1 MCVETGA
8 AEARGSDGSWRA
20 SRRVILRAAGL
31 VGAWAAAGGVA
42 RSGPNVARAQ
52 ESAPSET
59 LAGRWVQ
66 AENASAFSAA
76 AFGEAKTF
84 GTDFPFYALGVSW
97 SDTAGADLQIELGF
111 GVNGVDFSDPVI
123 VVADTEDAPLRAPDG
138 KVFSRLAWAQG
149 AGFVRYRVLDGDG
162 TPIEEPSINFVYID
176 ATRGPGVDDVFSPAA
191 LPNLQKPP
199 IISRAGWGANEGYR
213 FDNAGEAWARE
224 YREVEKVIIH
234 HTVTAN
240 TGDPLAIIRSI
251 YYYHAV
257 EQGWGDIGYNYL
269 VDRFGNVY
277 EGRFGGDNV
286 VGGHAYQYA
295 FGSSGIGT
303 MGNHSIA
310 DVTES
315 CQAAIIAITAWVGRN
330 LDPLGSSD
338 FLEVPN
344 LPTICG
350 HRDVTQDTCPGDFL
364 YADLPAIRQAVKQ
377 VLDATESPPDGSVP
391 PPAGEFITGANVVT
405 TDKVNLRFEPSLN
418 AAVNAALPQG
428 ALAAVIGGPR
438 VNEGRTWYPL
448 RTQSYGDGYVASTFL
463 GFAPAGN
470 PPAAKF
476 SVGGFVTV
484 NTNGLS
490 LRARPG
496 VAQSVIATIPNG
508 AKLELTVASVAANGY
523 RWWGVYNVAY
533 GGGWVV
539 QDFLTASN
547 APTPQFKVGDD
558 VVVNTDALYLRSAA
572 GTGSSVIATMP
583 AGTKGEIT
591 GGPTSANNLV
601 WYRLSTSFGQGWAAA
616 QYLSLDNTPPPAGK
630 FSIGDS
636 VRVTAP
642 NGMNLRL
649 SPATSAKTIAKLPNG
664 TVGEVIGGP
673 TSANG
678 FVFYQITTNLGVGW
692 AIQDPLTET
701 NAPPPP
707 PPPGEFDV
715 GDVVEIVATNGINM
729 RVSADTTGRVARKL
743 PNGTIATIV
752 GGPVSNDGYVWWQIQ
767 TSLGGGWAIGK
778 FLFLADTPPPSG
790 GAFQIGDD
798 VRVNTDALNLRSSA
812 STSAGVI
819 TVLPTNAVLEVTG
832 GPTTANGYIWWRL
845 TSATYGTGW
854 SVQDFLVEV

>member
-1 MCVETGA
+1 MCVEPGA
-8 AEARGSDGSWRA
+8 AAEPAPDGTWRA
-20 SRRVILRAAGL
+20 SRRVILRAVGL

-42 RSGPNVARAQ
+42 RHGADVATAQ
-52 ESAPSET
+52 EDAPPET

-66 AENASAFSAA
+66 SDNEAAFSAA
-76 AFGEAKTF
+76 SIGDPKIFQA
-84 GTDFPFYALGVSW
+84 DFPFYALGVSW
-97 SDTAGADLQIELGF
+97 SADAGDDLQIELGF

-149 AGFVRYRVLDGDG
+149 AGFVRYRILDGNGD
-162 TPIEEPSINFVYID
+162 PVDEPSVGFVYID

-191 LPNLQKPP
+191 LPMLQKPP
-199 IISRAGWGANEGYR
+199 IISRAGWGANEEYR
-213 FDNAGEAWARE
+213 FDSEGEAWVRE

-240 TGDPLAIIRSI
+240 IGDPLAMIRSI
-251 YYYHAV
+251 YFYHAM
-257 EQGWGDIGYNYL
+257 ERGWGDIGYNYL

-277 EGRFGGDNV
+277 EGRFGGENV

-330 LDPLGSSD
+330 LDPLGSGD
-338 FLEVPN
+338 FLEAPS

-350 HRDVTQDTCPGDFL
+350 HRDVTQDACPGDFL

-377 VLDATESPPDGSVP
+377 VLDATDSPPDGGVP
-391 PPAGEFITGANVVT
+391 PPEGEFITGANVIT
-405 TDKVNLRFEPSLN
+405 TSQVNLRFEPSLS
-418 AAVNAALPQG
+418 ATVNAALPAG

-448 RTQSYGDGYVASTFL
+448 RTQNYGDGYVASTFL
-463 GFAPAGN
+463 GFAPVGN
-470 PPAAKF
+470 PPAPKF
-476 SVGGFVTV
+476 TVGGFVTV

-496 VAQSVIATIPNG
+496 VAQSAIATIPNG
-508 AKLELTVASVAANGY
+508 AKLELTVESVAANGY
-523 RWWGVYNVAY
+523 RWWGVYATAY

-539 QDFLTASN
+539 QDFLTAST
-547 APTPQFKVGDD
+547 APNPQFNIGDG
-558 VVVNTDALYLRSAA
+558 VVVNTDSLYLRSGP

-583 AGTKGEIT
+583 TGTKGQVI
-591 GGPTSANNLV
+591 GGPTSANGLV
-601 WYRLSTSFGQGWAAA
+601 WYQLSTGFGQGWAAA
-616 QYLSLDNTPPPAGK
+616 QYLSLDNTPPPSAK

-649 SPATSAKTIAKLPNG
+649 APTTTARTIAKLPNG
-664 TVGEVIGGP
+664 TIGEVIGGP
-673 TSANG
+673 TAANG
-678 FVFYQITTNLGVGW
+678 YTFWQITTNLGVGW
-692 AIQDPLTET
+692 AIEDPLAET
-701 NAPPPP
+701 TVPPPP
-707 PPPGEFDV
+707 PPSGEFDI
-715 GDVVEIVATNGINM
+715 GDVVEVVATSGINM
-729 RVSADTTGRVARKL
+729 RVSADSSARVSRKL
-743 PNGTIATIV
+743 PTGTVGTVV
-752 GGPVSNDGYVWWQIQ
+752 GGPVTNDGYVWWQIQ
-767 TSLGGGWAIGK
+767 TSLGTGWAIGK
-778 FLFLADTPPPSG
+778 FLFLTNTPPPTG
-790 GAFQIGDD
+790 GGLQIGDD

-812 STSAGVI
+812 STGASVVA
-819 TVLPTNAVLEVTG
+819 VLPANAVLEIVG
-832 GPTTANGYIWWRL
+832 GPTSANGYTWWRL
-845 TSATYGTGW
+845 TSATYGSGW
-854 SVQDFLVEV
+854 SVQDFLIEV